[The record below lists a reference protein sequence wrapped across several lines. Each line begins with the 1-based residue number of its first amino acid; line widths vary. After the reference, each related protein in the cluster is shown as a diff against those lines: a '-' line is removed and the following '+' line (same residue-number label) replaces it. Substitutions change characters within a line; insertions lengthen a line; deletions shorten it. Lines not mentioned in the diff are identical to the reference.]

1 MPIKKRWIALG
12 LVIVLGA
19 AGYIFR
25 IDLLVVGVGIIS
37 KMQNPIGPSQEV
49 VWTQGPATASA
60 PANERKP
67 NVIVILVDD
76 MGFNDITTYGG
87 GVAGG
92 TMPTPNID
100 RLAAE
105 GVTFMNGYAGNAVCA
120 PSRAML
126 LTGRYSTRFGFEFT
140 PTPGAMGKMGSILNS
155 ASNDLRKSIINTQV
169 LDNMPHFEDMG
180 MVTSE
185 ITLAELLRE
194 QGYYTAHIGKWH
206 LGRAEPF
213 RPTSQGFDE
222 SLMMASGLY
231 LPENDPDVVNSKQ
244 DFDAID
250 RFLWANMQY
259 AVAFNDE
266 TWFEPDQYLTDYFT
280 DNAVDVIAANTNQPF
295 FLYLAHWGVHTP
307 LQALKSDYDG
317 LNHIENHRERVYGAM
332 VKSLDRSVG
341 KILDALEENGI
352 DENTIVIFTSDNGG
366 AGYIGLPE
374 INQPYRGWKLTL
386 FEGGT
391 HVPFFM
397 RWPKRI
403 AAGTVHDAPVS
414 HIDITPTAVAAA
426 GGSMPTDR
434 IIDGQDIVAQLG
446 SPEPRT
452 IFWLEGHYRAI
463 LSGSW
468 KMQVSE
474 NPEKVWLY
482 DLSGDPT
489 EQNNVA
495 DQNPVLVAELKEK
508 LVAHNESQAEPLW
521 DSFIE
526 MYVPIDKTGEDI
538 QEKDD
543 EYIYWPN

>member
-391 HVPFFM
+391 HVPFSCAGRKGLLPVPFM
-397 RWPKRI
+397 THRLVTSTLHRRRLRQQEGLCRLTELLTARI
-403 AAGTVHDAPVS
+403 LWRSLDRLSRARSSGLK
-414 HIDITPTAVAAA
+414 DITGRYCQAL
-426 GGSMPTDR
+426 GRCKSLKILRRFGSM
-434 IIDGQDIVAQLG
+434 I
-446 SPEPRT
+446 
-452 IFWLEGHYRAI
+452 
-463 LSGSW
+463 
-468 KMQVSE
+468 
-474 NPEKVWLY
+474 
-482 DLSGDPT
+482 
-489 EQNNVA
+489 
-495 DQNPVLVAELKEK
+495 LVATQR
-508 LVAHNESQAEPLW
+508 SRTM
-521 DSFIE
+521 SRI
-526 MYVPIDKTGEDI
+526 KT
-538 QEKDD
+538 
-543 EYIYWPN
+543 PC